1 MRNQAHNCRAIVW
14 DFDGTMVTGARE
26 MWPKVEARA
35 LCELGIT
42 KFGPELPRDVYNQ
55 VDALSQEDTW
65 KFFCDI
71 HGLKATAAEWKQA
84 VSKHL
89 APVAKQ
95 AAKAKILQFRKHVLE
110 TMKHTRALGIR
121 AAIATMSDRYELELT
136 LDALSAPVPA
146 LRKLGIEHILTPE
159 DLSQH
164 RMKGKP
170 APDIYT
176 LAAEKLGVP
185 PGTCVAIE
193 DTPGGA
199 SAAAAAGYGLVIAR
213 AEQPE
218 PRFWSLGAFE
228 WQVLESQPGFRC
240 NNPSGISPSTCP
252 IVILTP
258 ETNPSEIIEA
268 WSQST
273 NGRTF
278 PTARGGQ

>member
-1 MRNQAHNCRAIVW
+1 
-14 DFDGTMVTGARE
+14 
-26 MWPKVEARA
+26 MWPKVEAIA
-35 LCELGIT
+35 LCELGVT
-42 KFGPELPRDVYNQ
+42 KFGPELPGDVYNQ

-65 KFFCDI
+65 RFFCNI
-71 HGLKATAAEWKQA
+71 HGLKATVAEWKQA
-84 VSKHL
+84 IGKHL

-95 AAKAKILQFRKHVLE
+95 AAEAKILQFRKHVLE

-136 LDALSAPVPA
+136 LDALAAPMPA

-159 DLSQH
+159 DLRQR

-185 PGTCVAIE
+185 PATCVAIE

-218 PRFWSLGAFE
+218 PRFRSLGALD
-228 WQVLESQPGFRC
+228 WQALKSQPRFRC
-240 NNPSGISPSTCP
+240 NNPSEISPSTGP

-268 WSQST
+268 WDQST
-273 NGRTF
+273 NDRTF
-278 PTARGGQ
+278 PTERRGP